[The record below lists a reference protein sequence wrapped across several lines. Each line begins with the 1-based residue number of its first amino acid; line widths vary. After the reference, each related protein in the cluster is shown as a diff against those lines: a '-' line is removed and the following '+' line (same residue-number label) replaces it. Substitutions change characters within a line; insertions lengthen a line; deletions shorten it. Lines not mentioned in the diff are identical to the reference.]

1 MAIISV
7 SVWQT
12 ILRFWFLKLHSLN
25 QQIILLHR
33 LMGLFEYLFMFWL
46 KRHLPAKQALNSKLS
61 AKGYERIMPEIL
73 RRCGYFSSFSI
84 YPSEHSTTFI

>member
-46 KRHLPAKQALNSKLS
+46 SRNLPAKHVLNSKQS
-61 AKGYERIMPEIL
+61 AKGYERIIQEIL
-73 RRCGYFSSFSI
+73 RRSGYFIAVLLRKRAEKPPSF
-84 YPSEHSTTFI
+84 

>member
-25 QQIILLHR
+25 QQIILLR
-33 LMGLFEYLFMFWL
+33 CLMGLFEYLFMFWL
-46 KRHLPAKQALNSKLS
+46 KRHLPAKQAQNSKLS
-61 AKGYERIMPEIL
+61 ANGYERIMPEIL
-73 RRCGYFSSFSI
+73 KSSGYFSSFSM
-84 YPSEHSTTFI
+84 YPS

>member
-46 KRHLPAKQALNSKLS
+46 KRHLPAKQALNKEEGSRFRHFGGFELD
-61 AKGYERIMPEIL
+61 
-73 RRCGYFSSFSI
+73 F
-84 YPSEHSTTFI
+84 TTFRY